1 MIERSEMESA
11 ATLPLI
17 GPLGALSGPRLPRS
31 FVGAGRPVR
40 VIAALG
46 ALTAAC
52 GGGAPAL
59 RLGTT
64 YTVQESG
71 ALAVLDSVWTGPP
84 VATVVAP
91 SGQILRAAANGDL
104 DVVITHAPSLEQR
117 VLVDPGHALLR
128 CPLVASRF
136 AVVGPAADPAH
147 AAQATSAA
155 EVFRRI
161 ARVRGPFVS
170 RGDSSGTHV
179 KEMALWRRA
188 AVTPDRAWYF
198 ESGSDQ
204 ATTLHIAEERR
215 AYALADLPTYGR
227 LQGLE
232 LRILFAADTA
242 LTNPYTLYVVR
253 RGETS
258 PWARRFA
265 MVAITSGRAAILA
278 MRLPDGAAAFVTRPG
293 DCGPPSS

>member
-1 MIERSEMESA
+1 MGNRGAFICLSLPTRSTGA
-11 ATLPLI
+11 RRPL
-17 GPLGALSGPRLPRS
+17 
-31 FVGAGRPVR
+31 R
-40 VIAALG
+40 VIAALSVV
-46 ALTAAC
+46 TAAC
-52 GGGAPAL
+52 GGAAPPL

-117 VLVDPGHALLR
+117 LLVNPGHALLR

-147 AAQATSAA
+147 AAQAPSAA

-161 ARVRGPFVS
+161 AIARGPFVS

-179 KEMALWRRA
+179 KEMALWRLA
-188 AVTPDRAWYF
+188 GVTPDRAWYF

-215 AYALADLPTYGR
+215 AYALADLPTLGR
-227 LQGLE
+227 LQGIE
-232 LRILFAADTA
+232 LRILFAADTG

-253 RGETS
+253 RSETS

-265 MVAITSGRAAILA
+265 MVAITAGRAAILA
-278 MRLPDGAAAFVTRPG
+278 MRLPDGAAAFVSRPEG
-293 DCGPPSS
+293 CEPAGS